1 MKTKTLGVT
10 ALICLAV
17 SIQSCGDGIPAY
29 KNPDNPVEVRV
40 ADLLKRM
47 TLEEK
52 IAQMQDLKFK
62 DFSVDGKVDTV
73 KMDSVLKGMSYA
85 SVFGSRLS
93 VEQMQES
100 MFAINK
106 YMAEHNRLGIPVLG
120 EAESLHG
127 LIHDGATIFPQS
139 IALSS
144 TFNPDITH
152 RVATVIAQEAKA
164 TGVDQVLSPVLDL
177 ARELR
182 WGRVEETY
190 GEDPYLVG
198 RMGVAYVSAFNK
210 EGVMTT
216 LKHFLAHGSPTGGLN
231 LASVTGCERDLRS
244 LYLKPFQDVMREAM
258 PYSVMNSYNSYE
270 SVPVAASHWILD
282 DILRGEMGFKGYIS
296 SDWGSVEMLRSLHH
310 AAKDKADAARQ
321 AVIAGVDVEVD
332 GDCYETLDSLVRS
345 GVLPEK
351 EIDKCVS
358 RVLTA
363 KFAMGLFDKD
373 YTKRANLS
381 QTVHTPEAVELA
393 LEAARESAILVKNEN
408 SLLPLDANKLRSV
421 AVIGPNAAQVQFGDY
436 MWTNS
441 NEYGITPL
449 QGIEAVTQG
458 KVKINYAKGCE
469 IHTQDRS
476 GFSQAVTAARNSDV
490 ALLFVGAMSGS
501 PGRPW
506 PNSVSGES
514 FDLSDISLPGC
525 LEALIR
531 AVKATGKPTIVV
543 LVAGKP
549 FAMPW
554 VKDNCEA
561 VIVQWYGG
569 EQEGRAIAE
578 ILFGEVNPS
587 GRLNVSF
594 PQSTGHL
601 PVFYNYYPS
610 DKGFYHDHGT
620 LEKPGRDY
628 VFSSPDPVWAFGHGL
643 SYTTFKYKSMQ
654 ISNKE
659 FTADDTCE
667 ITVEVANTGKR
678 DGKEVVQLYVN
689 DIVSS
694 VVTPVKELRRFEKVF
709 IPAGETRT
717 VKFNLPIKELAL
729 WNADMKEVVEPG
741 DFELQVGAASDDIHL
756 TEVITV
762 K

>member
-1 MKTKTLGVT
+1 MKTRKLLIALVLGMGT
-10 ALICLAV
+10 ATAWAGETEERPLYKDSLAPIE
-17 SIQSCGDGIPAY
+17 SR
-29 KNPDNPVEVRV
+29 VE
-40 ADLLKRM
+40 DLLRRM
-47 TLEEK
+47 TLHEKTLQLQNKPVGRIDEIESIFQGQSYGCTHEMGKTAEECAG
-52 IAQMQDLKFK
+52 IYNELQ
-62 DFSVDGKVDTV
+62 
-73 KMDSVLKGMSYA
+73 
-85 SVFGSRLS
+85 
-93 VEQMQES
+93 
-100 MFAINK
+100 K
-106 YMAEHNRLGIPVLG
+106 YMLTKTRLGIPILTAVEGIQGILQNN
-120 EAESLHG
+120 STL
-127 LIHDGATIFPQS
+127 FPHS
-139 IALSS
+139 IAQGS
-144 TFNPDITH
+144 TFNPELAYEKTKH
-152 RVATVIAQEAKA
+152 IAGELN
-164 TGVDQVLSPVLDL
+164 TMGVKQVLAPCIDVVRD
-177 ARELR
+177 LR

-190 GEDPYLVG
+190 GEDPYLAG

-216 LKHFLAHGSPTGGLN
+216 LKHFLAHGSPNGGLN
-231 LASVTGCERDLRS
+231 LASVAGCERDLRS
-244 LYLKPFQDVMREAM
+244 LYLKPFQAVMREAM

-270 SVPVAASHWILD
+270 SIPVAASRWILD
-282 DILRGEMGFKGYIS
+282 DILRGEMGFKGYIT
-296 SDWGSVEMLRSLHH
+296 SDWGSVDMLRSFHRT
-310 AAKDKADAARQ
+310 AQDKAEAARQ
-321 AVIAGVDVEVD
+321 AVLAGVDVEVD
-332 GDCYETLDSLVRS
+332 GDCYEKLDSLVRA
-345 GVLPEK
+345 GVLPES

-373 YTKRANLS
+373 YTKRADLS
-381 QTVHTPEAVELA
+381 KTVHTPEAVELA
-393 LEAARESAILVKNEN
+393 LEAARESAILVKNEKN
-408 SLLPLDANKLRSV
+408 LLPLDVNQLRSV

-441 NEYGITPL
+441 NEFGVTPL
-449 QGIEAVTQG
+449 QGIEAITQG

-476 GFSQAVTAARNSDV
+476 GFAQAVASARNSDV

-525 LEALIR
+525 QEELIR
-531 AVKATGKPTIVV
+531 AVKATGKPTVVV

-601 PVFYNYYPS
+601 PVYYNYYPS
-610 DKGFYHDHGT
+610 DKGFYHDPGSP
-620 LEKPGRDY
+620 EKPGRDF

-643 SYTTFKYKSMQ
+643 SYTTFEYKSMQ
-654 ISNKE
+654 VSGKE
-659 FTADDTCE
+659 FTADGICE

-689 DIVSS
+689 DVVSS
-694 VVTPVKELRRFEKVF
+694 VVTPIKELRRFEKVF
-709 IPAGETRT
+709 IPVGETRKVT
-717 VKFNLPIKELAL
+717 FSLPMKELAL
-729 WNADMKEVVEPG
+729 WNSDMKEVVEPG
-741 DFELQVGAASDDIHL
+741 DFELQVGAASDDIRL
-756 TEVITV
+756 TEIITV